1 MERQQFKE
9 RGIIYLRK
17 SLKIVG
23 IALLFH
29 VLLFL
34 GILLAL
40 RWVNPPFTAFTLQQ
54 NWEQLGEPRYNLRSY
69 WVPEEELP
77 EHLKL
82 AVIASEDQRFY
93 EHFGLDFEAIRQALN
108 ENKQGNT
115 RRGASTITQQ
125 VAKNLFLTPSQS
137 YARKGIEAVIAVLQE
152 CFWNK
157 ERILEMYLNTAEFGP
172 AVFGVGKASHTFYR
186 KIPSML
192 EPGESARLAAVL
204 PSPKRFRAEPP
215 TPFVMERSNWI
226 LRQMT
231 YLSGFAY
238 YTPPA
243 PETIPA
249 DSSMAADSLSE
260 PQFTASHIG
269 RAEVPD
275 SLARLTDRD
284 PLLDSAWTDQSGIW

>member
-1 MERQQFKE
+1 MERRHVKE

-17 SLKIVG
+17 SLKIVA
-23 IALLFH
+23 IALLFY

-54 NWEQLGEPRYNLRSY
+54 NWEQLGEPRYNLRTY
-69 WVPEEELP
+69 WTPGEELP

-82 AVIASEDQRFY
+82 AIIASEDQRFH
-93 EHFGLDFEAIRQALN
+93 EHPGLDFEAIRQALD
-108 ENKQGNT
+108 ENKERNT

-125 VAKNLFLTPSQS
+125 VAKNLFLTPAQS
-137 YARKGIEAVIAVLQE
+137 YLRKGVEAVIALLIE

-172 AVFGVGKASHTFYR
+172 AVFGVGTASYAFFG
-186 KIPSML
+186 KMPASL
-192 EPGESARLAAVL
+192 EPEESARLAAVL
-204 PSPKRFRAEPP
+204 PNPKRFRAEPP

-238 YTPPA
+238 YTPP
-243 PETIPA
+243 PPDTTRA
-249 DSSMAADSLSE
+249 DSSMAADSLSA
-260 PQFTASHIG
+260 PQFTASHIS
-269 RAEVPD
+269 RAQIPD
-275 SLARLTDRD
+275 SLARLADRD
-284 PLLDSAWTDQSGIW
+284 PLLDSVWTSQSDGW